1 MRSYKDYCEKL
12 NISLSRIPNQEKEE
26 VIDYYLE
33 YAVDAGYT
41 SYEQMES
48 KFGSPK
54 NLAAKIYSEVSMKE
68 LENKNNDRKGNSIKA
83 LRIGLI
89 ALFSLPMA
97 FPFIIA
103 SSAISFA
110 FIISFFAILIAL
122 IVTIGS
128 LGLTAVALFIKS
140 FSFLI
145 PFYPFLWLKSL
156 GGSISLA
163 AIVILSLI
171 SLFFVIKFSTR
182 AIVVFISKVVERRTN
197 HA

>member
-12 NISLSRIPNQEKEE
+12 NSYLSKIPDQDKEE
-26 VIDYYLE
+26 AINYYLE
-33 YAVDAGYT
+33 YAVDAGFT

-68 LENKNNDRKGNSIKA
+68 LENNNDGRGNSIKA
-83 LRIGLI
+83 LWIGLI

-103 SSAISFA
+103 SGAISFS
-110 FIISFFAILIAL
+110 FIISFLAVLIAL
-122 IVTIGS
+122 VVTMGS
-128 LGLTAVALFIKS
+128 LGLTAIALFIKS

-156 GGSISLA
+156 GGSIALA
-163 AIVILSLI
+163 AIVLLSLFL
-171 SLFFVIKFSTR
+171 LFFVIKFSTK
-182 AIVVFISKVVERRTN
+182 AIVVFISRIVERRTN
-197 HA
+197 HD